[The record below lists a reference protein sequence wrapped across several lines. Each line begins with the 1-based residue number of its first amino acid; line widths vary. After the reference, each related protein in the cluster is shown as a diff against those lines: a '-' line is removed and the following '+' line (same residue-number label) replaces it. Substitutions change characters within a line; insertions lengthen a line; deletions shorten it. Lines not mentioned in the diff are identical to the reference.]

1 MVRHLGD
8 LRMETKKILVPE
20 SLQET
25 LWRLEEVRQGFRNK
39 SATDVQE
46 ALQWVLARQGLPGS
60 YSNLF
65 MPTVQDLTQ
74 GAHLLTGERMRSNA
88 GTRHVLGEEALRTVI
103 VWKLGSTSAVTEAVK
118 GFNQII
124 ERGGKSGSYCCH
136 TCTMSFLRTLAVVK
150 PDEREQILEKGLD
163 RIRKARTSD
172 GRWRGFPFYYTLLT
186 LSEID
191 TTSAHAELRHASKI
205 AGRLLKR
212 YASGDRVSRFRRLA
226 LEKTLDAV

>member
-1 MVRHLGD
+1 
-8 LRMETKKILVPE
+8 
-20 SLQET
+20 
-25 LWRLEEVRQGFRNK
+25 LEEVRQGFRNK
-39 SATDVQE
+39 SATYVQE

-65 MPTVQDLTQ
+65 MPTVQDVTQ
-74 GAHLLTGERMRSNA
+74 GARLLTGERMRSGG

-103 VWKLGSTSAVTEAVK
+103 VWKLGSASAVTEAVK

-136 TCTMSFLRTLAVVK
+136 TCTMSFLRTLTVVE
-150 PDEREQILEKGLD
+150 PDKGGEIVEKGLNK
-163 RIRKARTSD
+163 IRKARTSD

-191 TTSAHAELRHASKI
+191 TTSAHAELRHASKT
-205 AGRLLKR
+205 AERLLKR
-212 YASGDRVSRFRRLA
+212 YQNGDRVSRFRRLA
-226 LEKTLDAV
+226 LEKTLAVV

>member
-1 MVRHLGD
+1 
-8 LRMETKKILVPE
+8 METKKILVSE

-39 SATDVQE
+39 SATYVQE

-65 MPTVQDLTQ
+65 MPTVQDVTQ
-74 GAHLLTGERMRSNA
+74 GARLLTGERMRSGG

-103 VWKLGSTSAVTEAVK
+103 VWKLGSASAVTEAVK

-136 TCTMSFLRTLAVVK
+136 TCTMSFLRTLTVVE
-150 PDEREQILEKGLD
+150 PDKGGEIVEKGLNK
-163 RIRKARTSD
+163 IRKARTSD

-191 TTSAHAELRHASKI
+191 TTSAHAELRHASKT
-205 AGRLLKR
+205 AERLLKR
-212 YASGDRVSRFRRLA
+212 YQNGDRVSRFRRLA
-226 LEKTLDAV
+226 LEKTLAVV